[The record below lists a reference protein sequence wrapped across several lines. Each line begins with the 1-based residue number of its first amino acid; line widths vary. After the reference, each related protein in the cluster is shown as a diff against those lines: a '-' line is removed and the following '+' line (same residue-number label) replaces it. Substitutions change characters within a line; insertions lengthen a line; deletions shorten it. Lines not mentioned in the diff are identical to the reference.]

1 MPIKISIRLT
11 RRTRESRSEL
21 IKKKKKNDHGTPA
34 IDRSITTT
42 RLTPRLKLT
51 SGGGAANSRDRD
63 SFGGLF
69 EAATVAVKNRYL
81 TKGPGHL
88 HFHRA
93 ARCSSRLVR
102 SAPCTDSYLAHA
114 PPHIS
119 RILFLSLKGTYIYI
133 YSSRFFLLAS
143 IRSTAN
149 RKSEIMPE
157 TK

>member
-1 MPIKISIRLT
+1 MPIKISIRLA
-11 RRTRESRSEL
+11 RRTRESRSES
-21 IKKKKKNDHGTPA
+21 IKKEKKRPWYTR
-34 IDRSITTT
+34 DRSFDHDDTTHSAIKIDFRRRRGQLT
-42 RLTPRLKLT
+42 RPRFVRWIVR
-51 SGGGAANSRDRD
+51 SGDRC
-63 SFGGLF
+63 
-69 EAATVAVKNRYL
+69 VAVKNRYL

-119 RILFLSLKGTYIYI
+119 RILFLSLKGTYIY
-133 YSSRFFLLAS
+133 SSRFFLLAS